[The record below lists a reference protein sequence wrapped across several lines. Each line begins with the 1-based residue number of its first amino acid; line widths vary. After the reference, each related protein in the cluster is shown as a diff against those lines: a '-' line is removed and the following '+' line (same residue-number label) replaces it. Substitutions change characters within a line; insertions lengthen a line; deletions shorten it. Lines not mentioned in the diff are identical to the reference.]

1 MLITTSILTELPAV
15 TLIVI
20 VFVAVVVGLLIGS
33 VGVGGILLVPALIYL
48 AGIDIHIAI
57 ASCLF
62 SYAFSGLIGAWLY
75 ARQGSIR
82 WLSGFWLCAG
92 AMPGAWL
99 GATLVNQLPSDWV
112 ILIIASCIIFA
123 AYNSIR
129 AERSKTNKSVVN
141 KSAGDKESSMGFDSP
156 IPLLA
161 IGLATG
167 TGSAL
172 SGSGGPL
179 ILVPVLVWLNWPV
192 LTAVGLGQLIQ
203 LPVSLLADV
212 ANVRAGTID
221 IPLGLC
227 IAATV
232 TAGVAIGAR
241 IAHRQPAALLRKVV
255 IAALLFAAS
264 WMIFHS
270 GAGLLASA

>member
-1 MLITTSILTELPAV
+1 
-15 TLIVI
+15 
-20 VFVAVVVGLLIGS
+20 
-33 VGVGGILLVPALIYL
+33 
-48 AGIDIHIAI
+48 
-57 ASCLF
+57 
-62 SYAFSGLIGAWLY
+62 
-75 ARQGSIR
+75 
-82 WLSGFWLCAG
+82 
-92 AMPGAWL
+92 
-99 GATLVNQLPSDWV
+99 
-112 ILIIASCIIFA
+112 
-123 AYNSIR
+123 
-129 AERSKTNKSVVN
+129 
-141 KSAGDKESSMGFDSP
+141 MGFDSP

-232 TAGVAIGAR
+232 TAGVTIGAR